1 MPLEVECPGCGHRI
15 KVRDEMLGS
24 RLKCPACGAA
34 AKIPDLVDEVEV
46 VERTSAVPQAR
57 KRPCPM
63 CGELIY
69 ITARKCRFC
78 DEEFEERDVDD
89 EAPREPAPVP
99 VRRSGRQRQLPAE
112 LAEPERRK
120 CPMCGKEI
128 LAEAKKC
135 RFCGAV
141 FDRRRH
147 TRLEDVKVPSFSEAD
162 ELTGYDYAFAFR
174 YPFLAMFAGVFRM
187 FRGNESGVP
196 LIVAALAFFFLLL
209 ALCVCTGGLGRVV
222 G

>member
-1 MPLEVECPGCGHRI
+1 MALEVECPGCGHRI
-15 KVRDEMLGS
+15 KVRDEMLGA

-34 AKIPDLVDEVEV
+34 AKIPELVDEVEV
-46 VERTSAVPQAR
+46 VEKTSSTRQAP

-69 ITARKCRFC
+69 VTARVCRFC
-78 DEEFEERDVDD
+78 DEEFEDRGEDG
-89 EAPREPAPVP
+89 EPREPPPVP
-99 VRRSGRQRQLPAE
+99 VRRSGRQRQPLPEE
-112 LAEPERRK
+112 LAEPDHRK

-147 TRLEDVKVPSFSEAD
+147 TRLEDVKTSFSEAD
-162 ELTGYDYAFAFR
+162 ELDGYDYAFAFR
-174 YPFLAMFAGVFRM
+174 YPLTATIAGLLRI
-187 FRGNESGVP
+187 FRGNESGIP
-196 LIVAALAFFFLLL
+196 LMKAAIAFVFLLL
-209 ALCVCTGGLGRVV
+209 VLGCCLGGFGRVV